1 MPISKNKIILGIDPG
16 LAITGLGVISANKSK
31 ARHIYSA
38 AIISNAK
45 EPFGRRLQKINSEL
59 VKVIKKYKPEMIA
72 LEQLFFAKNV
82 KTALKVGEARGVA
95 YFTAWK
101 YSQNIKEYTPLQ
113 VKQALTGYGLATKTQ
128 VQKMVMLILGLK
140 KAPHLDDIADAL
152 AVAIC
157 CSQTKD
163 FS

>member
-1 MPISKNKIILGIDPG
+1 
-16 LAITGLGVISANKSK
+16 
-31 ARHIYSA
+31 
-38 AIISNAK
+38 
-45 EPFGRRLQKINSEL
+45 
-59 VKVIKKYKPEMIA
+59 MIA